1 MHLAAES
8 IWGMLGEFGMKKAWL
23 MTSKKSQLMTDG

>member
-8 IWGMLGEFGMKKAWL
+8 IWGMLGEFGMKKL
-23 MTSKKSQLMTDG
+23 GPKSQLMTDG

>member
-8 IWGMLGEFGMKKAWL
+8 IWGMLGEFGMKKKL
-23 MTSKKSQLMTDG
+23 GPKSQLMTDG